1 MAAAANRVQNGARRI
16 VIGLCPHAVESVACK
31 GNHGPKILSLPW
43 CEDPRFI
50 VLRVF
55 DDDFVSHIRVVSEPG
70 DASFPVRAYRNRR
83 IIRKS
88 TAIANALS
96 SDVPNWL
103 SVIRDLFFGNRRCT
117 SCEQKDHPDNKDT
130 KTGCKGN
137 IVREEMHE
145 K

>member
-1 MAAAANRVQNGARRI
+1 MAAVSNRVQNGARRI

-31 GNHGPKILSLPW
+31 GNHGPQILSLLW
-43 CEDPRFI
+43 REDLHFI
-50 VLRVF
+50 VLRVL

-70 DASFPVRAYRNRR
+70 NASFSVRAYRNRS

-96 SDVPNWL
+96 SDVPDWI
-103 SVIRDLFFGNRRCT
+103 SVFLALFFGNRRCT
-117 SCEQKDHPDNKDT
+117 SCEQKDYPDNKDT